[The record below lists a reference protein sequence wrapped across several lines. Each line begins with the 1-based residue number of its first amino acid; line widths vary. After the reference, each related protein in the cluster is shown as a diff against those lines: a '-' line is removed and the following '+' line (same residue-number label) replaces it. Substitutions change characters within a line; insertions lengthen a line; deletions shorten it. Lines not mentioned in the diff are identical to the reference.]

1 MAVRQKMTVSVE
13 LPRHALTS
21 TERRAALLAAI
32 AGEQHQLKRE
42 AAERAAERAVRDA
55 EKGDASAAEAMR
67 LEVVAS
73 HRRHKSVAAVYFL

>member
-13 LPRHALTS
+13 LPRHQLSS

-42 AAERAAERAVRDA
+42 AAARRAAKQASRDA
-55 EKGDASAAEAMR
+55 EKGDAR
-67 LEVVAS
+67 VA
-73 HRRHKSVAAVYFL
+73 